1 MMMLLWLAE
10 TAGEQ
15 PFTAERAW
23 VGDDNEE
30 AAETEVEADDA
41 ANRAPSTVSGAGL
54 WTGDGNQEK

>member
-15 PFTAERAW
+15 PFTAERAR